1 MKGNVCMGDL
11 YSGKQVTKAGQ
22 YLSENDYEDPE
33 KFNHCFEVLVYWRTE
48 HSTALEHAFSLLQ
61 DVVHPIEKNALFAK
75 RLKRY
80 VSIVS
85 KLRRFENMTLR
96 KMQDIG
102 GCRAVVSSE
111 KKVRKIIR
119 ELRRKQVFHYKDR
132 NFRYKDYIDK
142 PKPDGYRSYHI
153 VGQFQSEDKS
163 LKNIELQIRTYL
175 QHYWATALEIID
187 LFTNQSLKTN
197 QGKREWEDFFR
208 LVASLFSILDNIP
221 SYHNMEVKNRVDGFL
236 VKAGQAVDGV
246 SQQLES
252 LNKIVKQLD
261 IVVLFSSFANSLKI
275 IGDEIKDHDEAG
287 YVLLVIDPD
296 NGQLEYTIFD
306 TKDSSLA
313 QEKYAQEENVAAS
326 PDNNLIVALVF
337 SSSVEDVKAAY
348 PNFFADSSKFIEHL
362 DTLLIAE
369 KIIQKSVLKRISSGF
384 F

>member
-1 MKGNVCMGDL
+1 MGDVF
-11 YSGKQVTKAGQ
+11 SGKQVTKAGQ
-22 YLSENDYEDPE
+22 YLAENDYEDRE
-33 KFNHCFEVLVYWRTE
+33 KFNHSFEILVYWRTE
-48 HSTALEHAFSLLQ
+48 HSVVLEQAFSLLQ
-61 DVVHPIEKNALFAK
+61 GAVHPIEKNALFAK

-85 KLRRFENMTLR
+85 KLQRFENMTLR

-111 KKVRKIIR
+111 KKVRKIVR
-119 ELRRKQVFHYKDR
+119 ELRKKQVFRYKDR
-132 NFRYKDYIDK
+132 NFRFKDYIEK
-142 PKPDGYRSYHI
+142 PKLDGYRSYHI
-153 VGQFQSEDKS
+153 VGQFQAEDKS
-163 LKNIELQIRTYL
+163 LKNIEIQIRTYL

-208 LVASLFSILDNIP
+208 LVASLFSILDKIP
-221 SYHNMEVKNRVDGFL
+221 SYHNLEVKPRVDGFL
-236 VKAGQAVDGV
+236 DTVGQSKDSV
-246 SQQLES
+246 SRQLAS

-296 NGQLEYTIFD
+296 NGELEYTIFD
-306 TKDSSLA
+306 SKDSNIA
-313 QEKYAQEENVAAS
+313 QEKYAQKENEAAS

-369 KIIQKSVLKRISSGF
+369 RVVQKGVLKRIGSGLF
-384 F
+384 